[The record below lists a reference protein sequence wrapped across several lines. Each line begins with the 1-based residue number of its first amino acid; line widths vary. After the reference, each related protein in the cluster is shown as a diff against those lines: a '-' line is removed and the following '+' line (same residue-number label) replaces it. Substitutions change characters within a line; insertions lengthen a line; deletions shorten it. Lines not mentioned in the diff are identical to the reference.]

1 MAALG
6 GMWRQPPKVDPLEIA
21 RGALC
26 VASYES
32 INVSREVHIT
42 KLLGHFDRAGI
53 AGTAAL
59 KTLWF
64 LREAESLDEGYWIPA
79 PTRSVHLGDELCLVV
94 GIQTT
99 DELRRHFPSVRRAG
113 SARVADASE
122 VSSLPTQ
129 SLASWRGF
137 DGLDSARWAQS
148 VIESS
153 SDTFAPSLGAD
164 ELEVFG
170 IRPYGGSIDGRDPVW
185 VRPGEG
191 NVCTWRGVSLFRART
206 GQAKHRHF
214 LGRYKGKSAFLEGP
228 PVHEVSR
235 MQFGL
240 SALQGQT
247 LRSIRATTNGIDSIR
262 LPLSPPT
269 ALRRMLVALCDEDHR
284 SFGRTWFCRT
294 AACMPPLLEALKD
307 ISGEALQH
315 E

>member
-1 MAALG
+1 M
-6 GMWRQPPKVDPLEIA
+6 VDPLEVA

-32 INVSREVHIT
+32 IDVSREVHIT
-42 KLLGHFDRAGI
+42 RLLGHFDRAGI
-53 AGTAAL
+53 AGTDAL

-64 LREAESLDEGYWIPA
+64 MREAESLDEGYWIPA
-79 PTRSVHLGDELCLVV
+79 PTRSVHLGGELCLVV

-99 DELRRHFPSVRRAG
+99 EELHRHFPGVRRAG
-113 SARVADASE
+113 SARVSDSSD

-137 DGLDSARWAQS
+137 DGLDSARWARA

-153 SDTFAPSLGAD
+153 SDKFSPSLGAD

-170 IRPYGGSIDGRDPVW
+170 IRHRNGVADGREPVW
-185 VRPGEG
+185 VRAGEG
-191 NVCTWRGVSLFRART
+191 SVCTWRGVSLFRART
-206 GQAKHRHF
+206 GQKRHRHF
-214 LGRYKGKSAFLEGP
+214 VGRHMGKSAFMEGP

-240 SALQGQT
+240 AALQGQP
-247 LRSIRATTNGIDSIR
+247 LRTVRATTNGMDSIR
-262 LPLSPPT
+262 LPLSAPT

-294 AACMPPLLEALKD
+294 AACLPPLLEALKEL
-307 ISGEALQH
+307 SGESLIP
-315 E
+315 